1 MTKLLY
7 CTFVPSSLRITSSPR
22 SPRGTT
28 IRKLYLY
35 AALNGLTGSDQ
46 ADRGLTS
53 GAGAAAAKSEPGF
66 HAHCCRAGGVR
77 LHRLLGQ
84 GDQRHGTCVV
94 LPDDQ
99 AGR

>member
-53 GAGAAAAKSEPGF
+53 GAGAAAAKSEPAF
-66 HAHCCRAGGVR
+66 TLIAAV
-77 LHRLLGQ
+77 LVA
-84 GDQRHGTCVV
+84 CVCIV
-94 LPDDQ
+94 SWAKVTSVMAPV
-99 AGR
+99 